1 MFVIGLGNGGI
12 RIAEEFQAYPQ
23 YDVFKIGLDLEEDTR
38 NKNLKKCSSPEEYEE
53 KCPDLSK
60 FFKDVKEEV
69 LFVMVGSSE
78 ITGAALAILEQLK
91 HCRINVL
98 YVRPDTSLLSQ
109 KRFLQERVTFNVFQE
124 YARSGLFNKLYI
136 VDNLMMEQV
145 IGDTPIGLYHKKL
158 NSLICST
165 LHMIN
170 VCKHDEPIFLTDLEE
185 SAITRIG
192 TFGISDPATGKEN
205 LFYNLVNTTN
215 KFYYFSISKTVLEK
229 DGKLLVKIKNQV
241 KEKLGEDIK
250 GGFGVYENEWKDN
263 FVYVE
268 ASTHILQNVK
278 IDP

>member
-1 MFVIGLGNGGI
+1 MFVIGLGNGGV
-12 RIAEEFQAYPQ
+12 RIAEEFSTYPQ
-23 YDVFKIGLDLEEDTR
+23 YEVYKIGLDLEEAPRT
-38 NKNLKKCSSPEEYEE
+38 KNLNKCSSPEEYEE
-53 KCPDLSK
+53 KCPDLSD
-60 FFKDVKEEV
+60 FFKDIKEEV

-78 ITGAALAILEQLK
+78 ITGAALAILEQLR
-91 HCRINVL
+91 HCKINVL
-98 YVRPDTSLLSQ
+98 YVRPDISLLSQ

-124 YARSGLFNKLYI
+124 YTRSGLFNKLYI
-136 VDNLMMEQV
+136 IDNLAMEQI
-145 IGDTPIGLYHKKL
+145 IGDIPIALYHKKL
-158 NSLICST
+158 NLLICST

-170 VCKHDEPIFLTDLEE
+170 VCKNDEPILLTDPEE

-192 TFGISDPATGKEN
+192 TIGISDPSTGKEN
-205 LFYNLVNTTN
+205 LFYNLINTTN
-215 KFYYFSISKTVLEK
+215 KYYYFSISKSVLEK

-241 KEKLGEDIK
+241 KEKLSDDIK